1 MTGFG
6 AAEAP
11 LLGQKHRLE
20 MKSVNHRFLDLKVR
34 LPRELQSYDSLVKTA
49 VQGRFSR
56 GAIELKL
63 DRSAPSGAHDT
74 GKIQVNLERARD
86 VHQALEQLRSS
97 LKIAEPVTLREVSQF
112 PEVVSIQ
119 EGLPVPAQDD
129 LEKFQQFWKSQLEPL
144 IEQAVTSLLAM
155 RAHEGAALARILL
168 QGMAD
173 IEAQITDIQGR
184 RKRSEQEMRARIEEK
199 IKRVFEAHPLAT
211 ANVQAVLESRIAQEL
226 ALVLDRTDIQ
236 EELHRFVG
244 HIQHFRKTLA
254 EGQQLGRKLE
264 FILQELGR
272 EINTLGNKAQDL
284 GISEQVVAVKVRL
297 EQLREQVLNLE

>member
-1 MTGFG
+1 MTGYG
-6 AAEAP
+6 TAEAQ

-20 MKSVNHRFLDLKVR
+20 IKSVNHRFLDLKVR
-34 LPRELQSYDSLVKTA
+34 LPRELQAFDSLVKAT

-63 DRSAPSGAHDT
+63 ERPAQDGASGA
-74 GKIQVNLERARD
+74 GRIQVNLPRARE
-86 VHQALEQLRSS
+86 ALEALELLRSN
-97 LKIAEPVTLREVSQF
+97 LKIGEPVTLRDVSQF
-112 PEVVSIQ
+112 PDVISLQ
-119 EGLPVPAQDD
+119 EGLAVPSQDD
-129 LEKFQQFWKSQLEPL
+129 VEKFQQFWKGQFEPL
-144 IEQAVTSLLAM
+144 VEQAVAHLSAM
-155 RAHEGAALARILL
+155 RAHEGAALAAILL
-168 QGMAD
+168 QGMTEIETQILD
-173 IEAQITDIQGR
+173 IRAR
-184 RKRSEQEMRARIEEK
+184 RTRSENEMRARIEEK

-211 ANVQAVLESRIAQEL
+211 ANVQAVLESRISQEL

-236 EELHRFVG
+236 EELHRFQG

-284 GISEQVVAVKVRL
+284 GISEQVVAVKVKL